1 MPDLNDVD
9 IQVYDSDNS
18 NEIIMIIG
26 KLNFVI
32 KRIMN
37 WFLFTFNIF

>member
-18 NEIIMIIG
+18 NEIIMIMI
-26 KLNFVI
+26 VI
-32 KRIMN
+32 MMIIMMIMMIDHR
-37 WFLFTFNIF
+37 F